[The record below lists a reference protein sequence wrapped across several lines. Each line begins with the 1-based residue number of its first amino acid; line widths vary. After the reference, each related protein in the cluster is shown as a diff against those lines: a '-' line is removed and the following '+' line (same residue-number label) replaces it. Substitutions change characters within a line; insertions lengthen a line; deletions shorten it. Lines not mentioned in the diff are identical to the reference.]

1 MSEVFMAD
9 AVLKELSIKESP
21 LTKVDELLKRIGID
35 EIVEKGD
42 MVAIKM
48 HLGSKGGFR
57 IVRPPFIRKVVEA
70 VKEAGGKPFV
80 TDTCRPPSLDYLEI
94 ANMQGI
100 NYLSVGAPVII
111 ADGIKGEDYRLIKV
125 NGLVLKEVKVASAI
139 ADADA
144 MIVVTHAKGHRM
156 ASYGGALK
164 NLGMGCVCS
173 SEKKLIHSVLGGGIP
188 EWHPERCEL
197 CGNCVSSC
205 DHGAVRIEE
214 GRVIIDEDKCVRCYR
229 CVWTCP
235 TRALS
240 WPKRGV
246 DKFLMALV
254 DAAAAVIS
262 TFEKG
267 KIGYLNF
274 VMDVTFACD
283 CTPWSTIPIV
293 PDQGILASR
302 DIVAIEKASLDLIN
316 EAQGIPG
323 QAGPGGRIRIMN
335 KGENKF
341 MRIYGIDPY
350 LQVKYAEQLRL
361 GSSEYR
367 LVKI

>member
-9 AVLKELSIKESP
+9 MVLKELSIKESP
-21 LTKVDELLKRIGID
+21 LTKVKELLKRIKIE

-42 MVAIKM
+42 VVAIKT
-48 HLGSKGGFR
+48 HLGSEGGFR
-57 IVRPPFIRKVVEA
+57 IVRPPFIKKVVE
-70 VKEAGGKPFV
+70 VIKELGGKPFV

-100 NYLSVGAPVII
+100 NHLSIGAPVII
-111 ADGIKGEDYRLIKV
+111 ADGIKGEDYRVVKI

-144 MIVVTHAKGHRM
+144 MIVITHAKGHRIS
-156 ASYGGALK
+156 SYGGALK
-164 NLGMGCVCS
+164 NLGMGCVCH
-173 SEKKLIHSVLGGGIP
+173 SEKRHIHSVLGGELP
-188 EWHPERCEL
+188 QWDSTRCEL
-197 CGNCVSSC
+197 CGICVSSC
-205 DHGAVRIEE
+205 DHGAISIKDNK
-214 GRVIIDEDKCVRCYR
+214 VIIDEDKCVRCYR
-229 CVWTCP
+229 CVWVCP

-240 WPKRGV
+240 WSKKGLDR
-246 DKFLMALV
+246 FLMALV

-262 TFEKG
+262 TFKRG

-293 PDQGILASR
+293 PDQGILAST

-316 EAQGIPG
+316 QAPGIPG
-323 QAGPGGRIRIMN
+323 QIGPGGRIKALD

-341 MRIYGIDPY
+341 LRIYRTDPY
-350 LQVKYAEQLRL
+350 IQVKYAERLGL
-361 GSSEYR
+361 GSSHYK
-367 LVKI
+367 LIKV